1 MKLQKI
7 THFSPTQLLMPDS
20 NWLFNYG
27 VLNKEKRRS
36 MKVGWNAAFGT
47 AVHTG
52 IQDMLTLGVGLD
64 EAIDS
69 AYLSYDFHEP
79 SAGEPEE
86 KQAAYRDD
94 IPVCIENGVDLLA
107 GLFGGAKEEQL
118 VEVSLP
124 GVDTPVIGYID
135 LCSSDAFA
143 EVKTKARRV
152 GAVKKDGTRGMTKAS
167 LPKEPEFNHL
177 CQVALYHEATKLK
190 PHLAYVAA
198 HDAVLFTPDNCEQL
212 QPERL
217 QYFLARLR
225 ATAIRREA
233 LLQISDDARV
243 LAGLIDP
250 QFEHPFYWN
259 HEFAQEAK
267 ELWKI

>member
-1 MKLQKI
+1 MKLQKL
-7 THFSPTQLLMPDS
+7 THFSPSQLLLPDS
-20 NWLFNYG
+20 NWLFKYG
-27 VLNKEKRRS
+27 VLDKDKRSS

-47 AVHTG
+47 ACHGG
-52 IQDMLTLGVGLD
+52 IQAMLTIGADLD

-79 SAGEPEE
+79 AEGEPEE

-94 IPVCIENGVDLLA
+94 IAACIENGVDLLS
-107 GLFGGAKEEQL
+107 GLFGGATEEQS

-124 GVDTPVIGYID
+124 GVDLPVYGYID
-135 LCSSDAFA
+135 LCTSTAFC
-143 EVKTKARRV
+143 EIKTKARRL
-152 GAVKKDGTRGMTKAS
+152 GAVKKDGTRGMTKGS
-167 LPKEPEFNHL
+167 LPKEPEYAHL
-177 CQVALYHEATKLK
+177 CQVAIYAEATGLT
-190 PHLAYVAA
+190 PHIAYVAA
-198 HDAVLFTPDNCEQL
+198 HDAVLFSPENCEQL

-217 QYFLARLR
+217 QYYLARMR

-233 LLQISDDARV
+233 LLRISDDPKV

-259 HEFAQEAK
+259 HEFAEEAK
-267 ELWKI
+267 ELWKV